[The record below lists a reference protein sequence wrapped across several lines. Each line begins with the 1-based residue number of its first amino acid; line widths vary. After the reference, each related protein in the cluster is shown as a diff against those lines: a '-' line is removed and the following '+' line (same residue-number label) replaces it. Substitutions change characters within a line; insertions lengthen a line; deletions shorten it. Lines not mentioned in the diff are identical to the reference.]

1 MSSDI
6 FDVLIIG
13 GGLSGLSAGN
23 YLFDHNIKNFLILE
37 ARDRVGGRTC
47 TIDYKKHSVDVGGAY
62 VGPFQNRIL
71 RLAREFN
78 IRTYKINTKGKN
90 VLIFSNGQRSV
101 YTGTI
106 PSSIGVFTLLDLN
119 YLLCRTQELSEQIS
133 NLTPWTNE

>member
-6 FDVLIIG
+6 LDVLIIG

-23 YLFDHNIKNFLILE
+23 YLFDHDIKNFLILE

-47 TIDYKKHSVDVGGAY
+47 SVDYKQHAVDVGGAY

-78 IRTYKINTKGKN
+78 IRTYRIDIKGKN
-90 VLIFSNGQRSV
+90 VLTLSNGQRSV
-101 YTGTI
+101 LYRY
-106 PSSIGVFTLLDLN
+106 D
-119 YLLCRTQELSEQIS
+119 S
-133 NLTPWTNE
+133 NFNGCICIT